1 MANRSV
7 TERESYEL
15 GISRLKQGINDKPAR
30 LAGGSI
36 DGNLG
41 ARLGHGERGFA
52 IELKNDQSVCA
63 GMSNGSYKLF
73 SQRLLSYLVPI
84 HGPST

>member
-1 MANRSV
+1 MVNRSV

-15 GISRLKQGINDKPAR
+15 GIFRLKQGINDEPTR

-41 ARLGHGERGFA
+41 AWLGHGESSVA
-52 IELKNDQSVCA
+52 IELKNDENVYT
-63 GMSNGSYKLF
+63 GS
-73 SQRLLSYLVPI
+73 QMGRI
-84 HGPST
+84 